1 MVLVVDESGSMNR
14 EHEWL
19 LIMIPLLE
27 QVLVQAGEIQTI
39 AGRLSEF
46 YSIAI
51 LYLSLLIHT
60 IASGH
65 FTLPLSLLIHS
76 KVLVLVLGTGTVWL
90 GLEVSESSRRTFHSG
105 RRRAVFLC
113 LRLSQSQVATNS
125 AHFSLLTL
133 PCIACRAQ
141 LLNAGLYED
150 GYQAIDFALKN
161 IPFRD
166 SPFIA
171 KNVILI
177 TDEGRTPIP
186 QGAGQPLYLLK
197 VKRLL

>member
-90 GLEVSESSRRTFHSG
+90 GLEVSESSREDISFWSTESRVSLPPTFPEPGSYQLRTLFFANSPMH
-105 RRRAVFLC
+105 C
-113 LRLSQSQVATNS
+113 LQGS
-125 AHFSLLTL
+125 APECWTL
-133 PCIACRAQ
+133 
-141 LLNAGLYED
+141 
-150 GYQAIDFALKN
+150 
-161 IPFRD
+161 
-166 SPFIA
+166 
-171 KNVILI
+171 
-177 TDEGRTPIP
+177 
-186 QGAGQPLYLLK
+186 
-197 VKRLL
+197 